1 MGSYGTNSINEQL
14 KQGSI
19 VWVHGPD
26 PDSLPF
32 MACVVYFGSVSD
44 TSSINAPAIN
54 TVHLLMVHNDV
65 YMATADDLIYWT
77 ADHGHNESLVVQT
90 RLSAECVPVQ
100 FIGITICTLSDE
112 ALREIHQ
119 MMEGTRRATY
129 RTGVLVRS
137 ADDFRWD
144 HVLEQKQQLDEFL
157 ESIDLQSIKFWE
169 NQEFWEENWNEIEVG
184 QIRSIGFTDEE
195 WGTQTRFVLVTSMS
209 SRDSQHVQV
218 MLLGSFVNS
227 GINDVLLHEFEKP
240 SFSPFAETIQTD
252 LRFPVLRENLGSLYS
267 TIAYDTRILIHKMLN
282 SSGRDVS
289 RMGLHRG
296 SPNWIRQ
303 DYLREE
309 METVKAI
316 AQNGFR
322 PNTSK

>member
-1 MGSYGTNSINEQL
+1 MENKKARPQ
-14 KQGSI
+14 QGSI

-32 MACVVYFGSVSD
+32 MACIVYYGAVSD
-44 TSSINAPAIN
+44 TSSMYAPIIE
-54 TVHLLMVHNDV
+54 TVEIAMVHNDE
-65 YMATADDLIYWT
+65 YMATADDLIYWPK
-77 ADHGHNESLVVQT
+77 DHGHNESLVVQT
-90 RLSAECVPVQ
+90 RLSAKCIPMQ
-100 FIGITICTLSDE
+100 FIGNIICTLNAE

-119 MMEGTRRATY
+119 MMDGTRRTTY

-137 ADDFRWD
+137 KNEFRWD
-144 HVLEQKQQLDEFL
+144 FVLEQKQQLDEFL
-157 ESIDLQSIKFWE
+157 ESIDWQSLKFWE
-169 NQEFWEENWNEIEVG
+169 NQEFWEDNPNAIEVG

-195 WGTQTRFVLVTSMS
+195 WGRQTRFVLVTSMS
-209 SRDSQHVQV
+209 SEDSPLVQV

-240 SFSPFAETIQTD
+240 SLSPFAETIQTD

-282 SSGRDVS
+282 YSGRDVS

-296 SPNWIRQ
+296 RPNWIRQ

-322 PNTSK
+322 PNTSE